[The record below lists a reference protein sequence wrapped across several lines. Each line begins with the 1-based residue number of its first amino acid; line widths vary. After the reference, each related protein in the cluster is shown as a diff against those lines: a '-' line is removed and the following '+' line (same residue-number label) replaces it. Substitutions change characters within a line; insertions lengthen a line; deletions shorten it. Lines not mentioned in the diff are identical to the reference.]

1 VKSLTP
7 KQQATADWHPADIKA
22 ALAKADYTFA
32 RIARENGF
40 KGSAQAVLARPWS
53 TVEAIVGK
61 ILDVHPSKIWPSRYD
76 AQGNRLKGLR
86 RRGIVTV
93 PKHGHRRNG

>member
-1 VKSLTP
+1 VKSLTR
-7 KQQATADWHPADIKA
+7 KQQATADWHPAYIKA
-22 ALAKADYTFA
+22 ALAVEGYTFA

-40 KGSAQAVLARPWS
+40 KGSAQAVLLRPWS
-53 TVEAIVGK
+53 TVETIVGK
-61 ILDVHPSKIWPSRYD
+61 ILSRHPAEIWPSRYD

-93 PKHGHRRNG
+93 PKRGHRRNG

>member
-1 VKSLTP
+1 MNALPRKLPPQV
-7 KQQATADWHPADIKA
+7 DWHPAHIKA
-22 ALAKADYTFA
+22 ALAIAGYSFA

-61 ILDVHPSKIWPSRYD
+61 ILDVPPSKIWPSRYD

-93 PKHGHRRNG
+93 PKRGHRRNG